1 MNLRR
6 FIAIIIVLIFLSI
19 SAFGQDNAVVYGTI
33 RLSNNKPIEL
43 AEIFLAGYPGGTTTD
58 KNGKYEFVVPANKQ
72 LTIYFNYLGY
82 KRVDKKIRLKT
93 GERKLI
99 NITLK
104 IDGQELRGVNVK
116 AERER
121 SMSITRLDPKIID
134 VLPDMSG
141 NFEAVLKT
149 FPGVSSNNEMSSQY
163 SVRGGNF
170 DENLVYVNDIEVY
183 RPFLVRSGQ
192 QEGLSFINPDLV
204 SSILFS
210 AGGFEAKYGDKM
222 SSVLDIKYK
231 KPTEFA
237 ASISASLLGAT
248 AHLQGSTDDHRF
260 THITGLRYKSTRYVL
275 SSLDTKGNYKPTFI
289 DFQTYLTF
297 DVSDKFEIDFLGNF
311 AQNKYLFAPETG
323 ETSFGTVH
331 EALKLKVYYEG
342 QELNQFTTY
351 TGAVAGH
358 YRVNDNFKLSLI
370 ASAFRTQ
377 EEETFDVMGQYFL
390 NELDNQLGSDN
401 LGDSLMNLGIG
412 TFLNHARNYLDV
424 SVTSISHK
432 AQLSINEHFIQ
443 WGVKAQHEIIN
454 NILNEWEMIDSAG
467 YSLPYSD
474 SEVLLSSTIKSQT
487 DLQANRFTSFF
498 QDTYMFSIDSA
509 ECSFTAGI
517 RANYFDL
524 NNELLISPRF
534 NASIKPNW
542 EKDYLF
548 RFAAGYYYQP
558 PFVKEMKDLDGK
570 INTEIKAQKSI
581 HLVAGSDLNFTAW
594 DRPFK
599 FITEIYYKKLENLI
613 PYDVDNVRIRYY
625 GNNNSEGYATGI
637 DFKVNG
643 QFVNGVESWASLSF
657 MNTRE
662 VIDGTFVRYTS
673 DSTIQIAGNSGY
685 IPRPTD
691 QIMNFGLFFQDYLPG
706 FPSYKM
712 QLSLLYGTGLPFGP
726 PNSYKAIADLRMPA
740 YRRVDIGF
748 SKVIKSENKES
759 KVAMLKNFKSLWV
772 SVEIF
777 NLLQIKNTISHIW
790 ITDIRNHQYAVPNYL
805 TSRRINIKLI
815 AKF

>member
-1 MNLRR
+1 MNLRS
-6 FIAIIIVLIFLSI
+6 FILIIFIVCTSVAAL
-19 SAFGQDNAVVYGTI
+19 GQDKAVVFGTV
-33 RLSNNKPIEL
+33 RLSNNKPVEL
-43 AEIFLAGYPGGTTTD
+43 AEVFLAGYPGGTTTD
-58 KNGKYEFVVPANKQ
+58 INGKYEFNVPANEQ
-72 LTIYFNYLGY
+72 ITIYFNYLGY
-82 KRVDKKIRLKT
+82 KRVEKKIRLKA

-99 NITLK
+99 NMTLK
-104 IDGQELRGVNVK
+104 MEGQELKGVNVR

-121 SMSITRLDPKIID
+121 SMSITRLDPKVID
-134 VLPDMSG
+134 LLPDLSG

-210 AGGFEAKYGDKM
+210 AGGFEAKYGDKL
-222 SSVLDIKYK
+222 SSVLDIRYK

-237 ASISASLLGAT
+237 ASMSASLLGGT

-260 THITGLRYKSTRYVL
+260 TYISGLRYKSTRYIL
-275 SSLDTKGNYKPTFI
+275 GSLDTKGNYKPTFI

-297 DVSDKFEIDFLGNF
+297 DVTDKFEIDFLGNF

-331 EALKLKVYYEG
+331 EALKLKIYYDGKEF
-342 QELNQFTTY
+342 NQFTTY

-358 YRVNDNFKLSLI
+358 YHVNDNFKLSLI

-424 SVTSISHK
+424 SVVSISHK
-432 AQLSINEHFIQ
+432 AQLSKDEHFIQ
-443 WGVKAQHEIIN
+443 WGAKAQHEIISN
-454 NILNEWEMIDSAG
+454 KLNEWEMIDSAG

-474 SEVLLSSTIKSQT
+474 NEVHLFSSIRSET
-487 DLQANRFTSFF
+487 DLEANRVTSFI
-498 QDTYMFSIDSA
+498 QDTYMFSVDSA
-509 ECSFTAGI
+509 ECSITAGV
-517 RANYFDL
+517 RANYLDL

-534 NASIKPNW
+534 NASIKPKW
-542 EKDYLF
+542 KRDYLF

-558 PFVKEMKDLDGK
+558 PFVKEMKDLEGK
-570 INTEIKAQKSI
+570 INTDIKAQKSI

-594 DRPFK
+594 QRPFK
-599 FITEIYYKKLENLI
+599 FITEVYYKKLDNLI

-657 MNTRE
+657 MRTRE
-662 VIDGTFVRYTS
+662 VIDGTFVRYNT
-673 DSTIQIAGNSGY
+673 DSTIQIVGNSGY

-726 PNSYKAIADLRMPA
+726 PNSYKAVADLRMPP

-748 SKVIKSENKES
+748 SKVIKSEDKES
-759 KVAMLKNFKSLWV
+759 KIGMLKNFKSLWI

-805 TSRRINIKLI
+805 TSRRINVKLI